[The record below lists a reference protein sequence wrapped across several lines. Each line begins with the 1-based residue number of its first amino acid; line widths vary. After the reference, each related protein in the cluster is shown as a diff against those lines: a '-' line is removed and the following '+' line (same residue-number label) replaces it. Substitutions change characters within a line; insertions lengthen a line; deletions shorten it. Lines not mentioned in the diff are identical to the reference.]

1 MLDFLFSNFVKSP
14 VIFEYDNS
22 IKSRKRGGIRL
33 AKTYQVIYERKQGS
47 IDFSGEETDIY
58 YLFYVVHELGRL
70 IYEIEYQK
78 PLSDNT
84 LITLKH
90 LNADQTIAEI
100 KRILHIFSSFPSP
113 SIQFNAFIEV
123 INRDE
128 IYTTIE
134 LKDKGQKH
142 SNDQLITDLYLFQLF
157 SHLNLLRGYDFSDL
171 DEFPEEKVPSYVN

>member
-1 MLDFLFSNFVKSP
+1 
-14 VIFEYDNS
+14 
-22 IKSRKRGGIRL
+22 
-33 AKTYQVIYERKQGS
+33 
-47 IDFSGEETDIY
+47 
-58 YLFYVVHELGRL
+58 VHELGRL

-113 SIQFNAFIEV
+113 SIQLNAFIEV

>member
-1 MLDFLFSNFVKSP
+1 M
-14 VIFEYDNS
+14 
-22 IKSRKRGGIRL
+22 
-33 AKTYQVIYERKQGS
+33 AKTYKIIYERKKGS
-47 IDFSGEETDIY
+47 IDFSGAETDIY

-70 IYEIEYQK
+70 IYELEYNQS
-78 PLSDNT
+78 LSDTT

-90 LNADQTIAEI
+90 LNNDQTIAEI
-100 KRILHIFSSFPSP
+100 QKLLKIFSSFPSP
-113 SIQFNAFIEV
+113 PIQLNAFIEV

-134 LKDKGQKH
+134 LNDQGHKH

-171 DEFPEEKVPSYVN
+171 DEFPEDKLPSYIN